1 MTAYNNCNK
10 NIEQFDVTLNI
21 TVVLRK
27 TTTSCVNINHAQ
39 PSHKHQ

>member
-10 NIEQFDVTLNI
+10 ITEQFDVTLNI

-27 TTTSCVNINHAQ
+27 TTSQVNINHAQ
-39 PSHKHQ
+39 PSHRQR